1 MVLESHGVT
10 SVYALSVMKKPINP
24 ITLESLIEDLDHRGL
39 LVLQVLLGQQAMKLL
54 TEDKIKEKTSNII
67 NPETKKNA
75 LRI

>member
-1 MVLESHGVT
+1 
-10 SVYALSVMKKPINP
+10 MKKPINP